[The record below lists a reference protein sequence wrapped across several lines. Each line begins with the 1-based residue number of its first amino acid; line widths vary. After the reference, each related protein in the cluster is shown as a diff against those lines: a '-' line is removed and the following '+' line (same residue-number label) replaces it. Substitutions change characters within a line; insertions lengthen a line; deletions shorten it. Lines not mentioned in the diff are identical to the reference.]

1 MKSISTRAPA
11 LAMEYLGR
19 MEDRI
24 NRLLADRGIQV
35 EEKDLVRELGIF
47 AERSDVTEELTRLE
61 SHLDQYALTLR
72 QEGEMGRRLEFLVQ
86 EMLREANTIGAK
98 SGDTKVSRYCVDLKV
113 ELDRLREQV
122 QNVE

>member
-1 MKSISTRAPA
+1 MADKTDAGIIDEVEKR
-11 LAMEYLGR
+11 L
-19 MEDRI
+19 ED
-24 NRLLADRGIQV
+24 LFGDSEDSQLV
-35 EEKDLVRELGIF
+35 ERF
-47 AERSDVTEELTRLE
+47 VTEELTRLE